1 MKKEIVSIVMSTAL
15 LVNNVASPITVIA
28 DEVANTNNQAL
39 EVTDENLEETD
50 ENNVENNESSEG
62 DIESLEIAEEESA
75 NEDIE
80 KEDIQ
85 ENRINTEDIKLLNE
99 ETEVVKLEAG
109 KTYEIRNIGSNKISI
124 SNNYA
129 RRDEVAY
136 DKNGNIVGY
145 DINRD
150 YSNIAI
156 GEGEKVK
163 IKVSTSD
170 LHIHVPMDYKENLE
184 IKEIEGEVLYKV
196 NLEAEKTYEIRN
208 IGANKISISNNYAR
222 RDEVAY
228 DKNGNIVG
236 YDINRDYS
244 NIAIGEGEKVK
255 IKVSTSDLHIHV
267 PMDYK
272 ENLEIKEI
280 EGEVLYKV
288 SLESG
293 KSYEIRNIGLN
304 KISINSNFARRD
316 EVKYDKN
323 GNIDYYE
330 TNKDYSYIDLGEG
343 EKIKITVST
352 SDLNTYVPM
361 DYKEDLEIKEIEGE
375 VLSKVNLEAGKIYE
389 IINKGQSSIYIK
401 NNYNKREEAKYDKDG
416 NMIYCDKNKE
426 YSNMDLKSGEKIIVK
441 VLNNDLFTYIPMDYK
456 EDVEIIE
463 FTEKQASIKL
473 NVNAINMNSNKT
485 QTLVAKL
492 IDNNP
497 FEPVELEWS
506 SSNSDVA
513 SVDNNGKVKTVS
525 VGSAIITV
533 KIKGTDISASCVFVV
548 EDDLNKASVENISA
562 QDYTGKKVEP
572 KVVVKYGDK
581 ELQKNIDYTVEYTN
595 NINPGNATVK
605 ITGKGNYYG
614 EITKSFVIKE
624 KTNNLSV
631 ALNGKDK
638 INLIDNEYETKEF
651 EISSILKNN
660 NLYDMSDISI
670 TIELD
675 NGLKLKDGQ
684 NKTINIGQLIS
695 GDQRTLSWTV
705 QLDNSIYTEY
715 DRNLG
720 YEVIVKESN
729 RDSVIVS
736 KDVFVPGIKSNID
749 DSNNDNNNNNNNENN
764 NVEVEVFNQLNILT
778 IEQYDSIIEKI
789 EAALQLKDEQGRYL
803 FKLKNEEVQKEIL
816 SNGDEIHTYIIQE
829 LEYESAMQRALA
841 IVGKVKKEYIIK
853 IRVKKAVIKAIEDR
867 NKGNLSNSSNS
878 NNKPNNKPNSN
889 NTTISSNTNVNK
901 KPSSSLINSTT
912 NKKPSNNSINS
923 TTNKKPNSTSP
934 KTGDAGILGYIGL
947 AGIATSVLSRINR
960 RKKD

>member
-15 LVNNVASPITVIA
+15 LVNNVASPITVMA
-28 DEVANTNNQAL
+28 DEVANTNNQTL
-39 EVTDENLEETD
+39 EVAD

-62 DIESLEIAEEESA
+62 DIESL
-75 NEDIE
+75 
-80 KEDIQ
+80 
-85 ENRINTEDIKLLNE
+85 NE
-99 ETEVVKLEAG
+99 ETEVVKLESG
-109 KTYEIRNIGSNKISI
+109 KTYEIKNNGTNKISI
-124 SNNYA
+124 SNNY
-129 RRDEVAY
+129 
-136 DKNGNIVGY
+136 K
-145 DINRD
+145 
-150 YSNIAI
+150 
-156 GEGEKVK
+156 K
-163 IKVSTSD
+163 
-170 LHIHVPMDYKENLE
+170 
-184 IKEIEGEVLYKV
+184 
-196 NLEAEKTYEIRN
+196 
-208 IGANKISISNNYAR
+208 
-222 RDEVAY
+222 
-228 DKNGNIVG
+228 
-236 YDINRDYS
+236 
-244 NIAIGEGEKVK
+244 
-255 IKVSTSDLHIHV
+255 
-267 PMDYK
+267 
-272 ENLEIKEI
+272 
-280 EGEVLYKV
+280 
-288 SLESG
+288 
-293 KSYEIRNIGLN
+293 
-304 KISINSNFARRD
+304 RD

-323 GNIDYYE
+323 GNIIDYQ
-330 TNKDYSYIDLGEG
+330 TNRDYSNIDLGKG
-343 EKIKITVST
+343 EKIKIKVST
-352 SDLNTYVPM
+352 SDLCIYVPM

-456 EDVEIIE
+456 KDVEIIE

-473 NVNAINMNSNKT
+473 NVNAINMNSKKT

-513 SVDNNGKVKTVS
+513 TVDNNGKVTSVS
-525 VGSAIITV
+525 LGSATITV
-533 KIKGTDISASCVFVV
+533 KIKGTNISASCTVV
-548 EDDLNKASVENISA
+548 VKDDLNKASVENISA

-705 QLDNSIYTEY
+705 QLDNSIYTED

-789 EAALQLKDEQGRYL
+789 EAALQLKDEQGRHL

-878 NNKPNNKPNSN
+878 NNKPNKKPNSN

>member
-1 MKKEIVSIVMSTAL
+1 
-15 LVNNVASPITVIA
+15 
-28 DEVANTNNQAL
+28 
-39 EVTDENLEETD
+39 
-50 ENNVENNESSEG
+50 
-62 DIESLEIAEEESA
+62 
-75 NEDIE
+75 
-80 KEDIQ
+80 
-85 ENRINTEDIKLLNE
+85 
-99 ETEVVKLEAG
+99 
-109 KTYEIRNIGSNKISI
+109 
-124 SNNYA
+124 
-129 RRDEVAY
+129 
-136 DKNGNIVGY
+136 
-145 DINRD
+145 
-150 YSNIAI
+150 
-156 GEGEKVK
+156 
-163 IKVSTSD
+163 
-170 LHIHVPMDYKENLE
+170 MDYKENLE

-280 EGEVLYKV
+280 EGEVL
-288 SLESG
+288 
-293 KSYEIRNIGLN
+293 
-304 KISINSNFARRD
+304 
-316 EVKYDKN
+316 
-323 GNIDYYE
+323 
-330 TNKDYSYIDLGEG
+330 
-343 EKIKITVST
+343 
-352 SDLNTYVPM
+352 
-361 DYKEDLEIKEIEGE
+361 
-375 VLSKVNLEAGKIYE
+375 SKVNLEAGKIYE
-389 IINKGQSSIYIK
+389 IINKGQSSIHIK
-401 NNYNKREEAKYDKDG
+401 NNFSKREEAKYDKDG
-416 NMIYCDKNKE
+416 NMIYCDKKE
-426 YSNMDLKSGEKIIVK
+426 YSNIDLKSGEKIIVK

-456 EDVEIIE
+456 KDVEIIE

-473 NVNAINMNSNKT
+473 NVNAINMNSKKT

-513 SVDNNGKVKTVS
+513 TVDNNGKVTSVS
-525 VGSAIITV
+525 LGSATITV
-533 KIKGTDISASCVFVV
+533 KIKGTNISASCTVV
-548 EDDLNKASVENISA
+548 VKDDLNKASVENISA

-581 ELQKNIDYTVEYTN
+581 ELQKNIDYTVEYIN

-720 YEVIVKESN
+720 YDVIVKESN

-960 RKKD
+960 RKKIRMIKKQA

>member
-1 MKKEIVSIVMSTAL
+1 
-15 LVNNVASPITVIA
+15 
-28 DEVANTNNQAL
+28 
-39 EVTDENLEETD
+39 
-50 ENNVENNESSEG
+50 
-62 DIESLEIAEEESA
+62 
-75 NEDIE
+75 
-80 KEDIQ
+80 
-85 ENRINTEDIKLLNE
+85 
-99 ETEVVKLEAG
+99 
-109 KTYEIRNIGSNKISI
+109 
-124 SNNYA
+124 
-129 RRDEVAY
+129 
-136 DKNGNIVGY
+136 
-145 DINRD
+145 
-150 YSNIAI
+150 
-156 GEGEKVK
+156 
-163 IKVSTSD
+163 
-170 LHIHVPMDYKENLE
+170 
-184 IKEIEGEVLYKV
+184 
-196 NLEAEKTYEIRN
+196 
-208 IGANKISISNNYAR
+208 
-222 RDEVAY
+222 
-228 DKNGNIVG
+228 
-236 YDINRDYS
+236 
-244 NIAIGEGEKVK
+244 
-255 IKVSTSDLHIHV
+255 
-267 PMDYK
+267 
-272 ENLEIKEI
+272 
-280 EGEVLYKV
+280 
-288 SLESG
+288 
-293 KSYEIRNIGLN
+293 
-304 KISINSNFARRD
+304 
-316 EVKYDKN
+316 
-323 GNIDYYE
+323 
-330 TNKDYSYIDLGEG
+330 
-343 EKIKITVST
+343 
-352 SDLNTYVPM
+352 
-361 DYKEDLEIKEIEGE
+361 
-375 VLSKVNLEAGKIYE
+375 
-389 IINKGQSSIYIK
+389 
-401 NNYNKREEAKYDKDG
+401 
-416 NMIYCDKNKE
+416 
-426 YSNMDLKSGEKIIVK
+426 
-441 VLNNDLFTYIPMDYK
+441 
-456 EDVEIIE
+456 
-463 FTEKQASIKL
+463 
-473 NVNAINMNSNKT
+473 
-485 QTLVAKL
+485 
-492 IDNNP
+492 
-497 FEPVELEWS
+497 
-506 SSNSDVA
+506 
-513 SVDNNGKVKTVS
+513 
-525 VGSAIITV
+525 
-533 KIKGTDISASCVFVV
+533 
-548 EDDLNKASVENISA
+548 
-562 QDYTGKKVEP
+562 
-572 KVVVKYGDK
+572 
-581 ELQKNIDYTVEYTN
+581 
-595 NINPGNATVK
+595 
-605 ITGKGNYYG
+605 NYYG

-789 EAALQLKDEQGRYL
+789 EAALQLKDEQGRHL

-878 NNKPNNKPNSN
+878 NNKPNKKPNSN

-901 KPSSSLINSTT
+901 KPSNSLINSTT